1 MPTFGSFALLFA
13 LALSG
18 YTLVAGAVALRQ
30 LAAGNRGLRFAGAIG
45 GNCSPRRYRQFCRY
59 DCSGLCA
66 GVGRI
71 Q

>member
-30 LAAGNRGLRFAGAIG
+30 LATGSSQSRFARAIS

-59 DCSGLCA
+59 DGSGLCA
-66 GVGRI
+66 GVGRV